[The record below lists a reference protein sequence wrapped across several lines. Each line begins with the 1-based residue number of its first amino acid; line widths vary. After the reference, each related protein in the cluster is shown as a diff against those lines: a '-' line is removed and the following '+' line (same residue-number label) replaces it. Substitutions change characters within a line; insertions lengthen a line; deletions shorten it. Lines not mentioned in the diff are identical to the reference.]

1 MNIDSRLIKI
11 DSLLRQVVSLTWT
24 SLPEERRSGRR
35 TPERSAPHACAVHR
49 QLLRRSAR
57 VRSVASARG
66 GARPQSVRAPARPL
80 CQCRQAVELSWLRSS
95 PGPRTA
101 SGPGSSGFSWSNP
114 ELRTPPP
121 EANPPAGP
129 ESGPVEVNLLYEL
142 AETLSAKECK
152 HGCTAGG
159 RSPSDDGSVAD

>member
-1 MNIDSRLIKI
+1 MNIDSRLIKS

-66 GARPQSVRAPARPL
+66 GARPQIRTRTCATAMPMPASRGVRKRT
-80 CQCRQAVELSWLRSS
+80 RNFGVSSRRGTRSTSWLRSS
-95 PGPRTA
+95 PGPLTA
-101 SGPGSSGFSWSNP
+101 YEPGSSGCSCSNP
-114 ELRTPPP
+114 GRRTPRR
-121 EANPPAGP
+121 ANPKGRPGIRAGR
-129 ESGPVEVNLLYEL
+129 GKFVV
-142 AETLSAKECK
+142 
-152 HGCTAGG
+152 
-159 RSPSDDGSVAD
+159 